1 MKKIIKRIF
10 RFFGLN
16 ISKIPQNFTDTE
28 DYKKLNFNDIHISL
42 TKKKN
47 PIIFDI
53 GANQGQ
59 SIIRF
64 KKLFPN
70 SEIHAFEPIEKEFSN
85 LRSKFQNDNSIIL
98 NNFALGEN
106 EEEKDFYIA
115 TNTGNSSFYKLNPN
129 TKWLEVRSKQFN
141 IKPENFISEI
151 KKIKIKTLDE
161 YCKSNKITKID
172 ILKIDSQGY
181 EDKILLGASKILEK
195 KIVKIIETE
204 LMFDDIYEKH
214 LSFYDIEKYLI
225 KNNFRLIALEPLNF
239 KNLFEGYMFCVDALY
254 LNNDNNQA

>member
-1 MKKIIKRIF
+1 M
-10 RFFGLN
+10 
-16 ISKIPQNFTDTE
+16 
-28 DYKKLNFNDIHISL
+28 
-42 TKKKN
+42 
-47 PIIFDI
+47 
-53 GANQGQ
+53 
-59 SIIRF
+59 
-64 KKLFPN
+64 
-70 SEIHAFEPIEKEFSN
+70 
-85 LRSKFQNDNSIIL
+85 